1 MKDPKNIQQLE
12 ALAPDWMGM
21 IFYEKS
27 PRHVSELVLELECK
41 LELELPSIAGL
52 ENKIKR
58 IGVFVNATNEYIDE
72 RIAKYKLAGIQFH
85 GKETPAFCESYK
97 TKGLITI
104 KAFSVDEG
112 FDFGSTQQYEAT
124 CDYFIF
130 DTKGK
135 NPGGNGIT
143 YDWNIL
149 KKYSGTTPFLL
160 SGGINASMVGDIKKF
175 EHPRC
180 VGIDINSGFEIE
192 PGLKNIELIKKFKH
206 DLSN

>member
-1 MKDPKNIQQLE
+1 MKDQKNIQELV

-27 PRHVSELVLELECK
+27 PRH
-41 LELELPSIAGL
+41 LELELEL
-52 ENKIKR
+52 ENKLKR
-58 IGVFVNATNEYIDE
+58 IGVFVNATEEYIDE
-72 RIAKYKLAGIQFH
+72 RIVKYGLSGIQFH

-97 TKGLITI
+97 AKGLTSI
-104 KAFSVDEG
+104 KAFSIDEN
-112 FDFGSTQQYEAT
+112 FDFGLTKKYEES
-124 CDYFIF
+124 CHYFIF

-135 NPGGNGIT
+135 NPGGNGVT

-149 KKYSGTTPFLL
+149 EKYKGETPFLL
-160 SGGINASMVGDIKKF
+160 SGGIKVDMATVIKQFK
-175 EHPRC
+175 HPRC
-180 VGIDINSGFEIE
+180 VGVDINSGFEIE

>member
-1 MKDPKNIQQLE
+1 MKDPNNIQQLV

-27 PRHVSELVLELECK
+27 PRHVESELEFSAQTGSL
-41 LELELPSIAGL
+41 
-52 ENKIKR
+52 NKDLKK
-58 IGVFVNATNEYIDE
+58 IGVFVNATSEYINE
-72 RIAKYKLAGIQFH
+72 RIEKYKLSGIQFH
-85 GKETPAFCESYK
+85 GKETAAFCESYK
-97 TKGLITI
+97 AKGFISI
-104 KAFSVDEG
+104 KAFSVDEN
-112 FDFGSTQQYEAT
+112 FDFGSTQKYEGS

-135 NPGGNGIT
+135 NPGGNGLT

-149 KKYSGTTPFLL
+149 KKYTGFTPFLL
-160 SGGINASMVGDIKKF
+160 SGGIKASMAASIKKF
-175 EHPRC
+175 KHPQC

-192 PGLKNIELIKKFKH
+192 PGLKNIELIKKFKY